1 MPKHSV
7 IAHAIAIAFGAAG
20 LNIKNIKNIL
30 NAKPFYDSYGW
41 DGYNHSFILFGR
53 VLSVSAS

>member
-20 LNIKNIKNIL
+20 LNIKNIL
-30 NAKPFYDSYGW
+30 NTKPFYDSYGW
-41 DGYNHSFILFGR
+41 DGYNHSFILFGS
-53 VLSVSAS
+53 VFSVSAS